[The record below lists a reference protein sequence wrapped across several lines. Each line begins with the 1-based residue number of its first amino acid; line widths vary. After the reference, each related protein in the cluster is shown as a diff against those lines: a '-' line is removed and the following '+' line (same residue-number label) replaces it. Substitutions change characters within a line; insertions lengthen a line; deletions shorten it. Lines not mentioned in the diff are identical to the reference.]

1 MAALDRGSQWQ
12 SVLQRGRRYLA
23 DAQVPLKVQLT
34 DTFQEATL
42 EGDLPFT
49 FVKVGD
55 DAPCLESGGI
65 GTKDGE
71 EDDEDED
78 KDGEDEDKDSE
89 DEDKDGEDEDK
100 DSEDEDKDAGN
111 VVTSV
116 AFTLLNTAARD
127 TTSDIKERCMAAVLQ
142 AILDVFFF
150 SHDNSPH
157 KSQPAVAVR
166 SQPAVALRIST
177 VGNGA
182 MALALSRYVNCRL
195 GSNDVRIA
203 QAEIVLFQQVAA
215 ELMLRILRR
224 TAAQASSQ

>member
-1 MAALDRGSQWQ
+1 MATLNRGSQWQ

-23 DAQVPLKVQLT
+23 DAQVPLGVQLT

-49 FVKVGD
+49 FVKAGD
-55 DAPCLESGGI
+55 DAPCLEGGGI

-71 EDDEDED
+71 DEHEDEHEDED
-78 KDGEDEDKDSE
+78 KDGEDEDQ
-89 DEDKDGEDEDK
+89 
-100 DSEDEDKDAGN
+100 DAGN
-111 VVTSV
+111 VVMSV

-127 TTSDIKERCMAAVLQ
+127 TTSDIKERGMAAVLQ